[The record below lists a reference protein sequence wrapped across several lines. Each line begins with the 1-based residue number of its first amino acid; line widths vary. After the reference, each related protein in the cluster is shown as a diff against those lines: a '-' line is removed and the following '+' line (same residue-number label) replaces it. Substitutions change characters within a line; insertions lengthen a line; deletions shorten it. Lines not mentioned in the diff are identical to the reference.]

1 MYLQICG
8 KLSVRESDS
17 TLLYCSPEAA
27 AHRCFV
33 KKVFLEISKFLF
45 FNKKYFGDSKVFPNT
60 PAERL
65 LVLTELFS
73 ACWSIK
79 KDYRPKNYFL
89 LQWCSHCQGRRKILT
104 PVLFLLLLLVAKFLV
119 TAEEVAVDFR
129 QADKIAVEKEK
140 HCQKILDTFHVA
152 PLCWKPWWI
161 KLMILKN
168 EIWLAIE
175 IST

>member
-1 MYLQICG
+1 MYLQIWA

-27 AHRCFV
+27 AHRGFV
-33 KKVFLEISKFLF
+33 KKVFLEISQ
-45 FNKKYFGDSKVFPNT
+45 NSQENT
-60 PAERL
+60 KL
-65 LVLTELFS
+65 Q
-73 ACWSIK
+73 
-79 KDYRPKNYFL
+79 DYRPQNYFL

-129 QADKIAVEKEK
+129 QADKTAVEKEK

-152 PLCWKPWWI
+152 PLCWKPWWK